1 MLVRTALTKMVRLV
15 RPILLMKVFNF
26 LSGFPM
32 GAEGFRSTPSPFV
45 L

>member
-15 RPILLMKVFNF
+15 RPILLMNVFNF

-32 GAEGFRSTPSPFV
+32 VVKGFRSTLSPFV

>member
-1 MLVRTALTKMVRLV
+1 MLVRKALARMVRLV
-15 RPILLMKVFNF
+15 RPILLMNVLNF

-32 GAEGFRSTPSPFV
+32 GVEGFRSTLSPFV

>member
-1 MLVRTALTKMVRLV
+1 MLVTTALTKMVRLV
-15 RPILLMKVFNF
+15 RSILLMKVFNL

-32 GAEGFRSTPSPFV
+32 GVEGFRLTLSPFV

>member
-1 MLVRTALTKMVRLV
+1 MLVRTALAKMVRLV
-15 RPILLMKVFNF
+15 HPILLMKVFNF

-32 GAEGFRSTPSPFV
+32 GVEGFRSTLSPFV